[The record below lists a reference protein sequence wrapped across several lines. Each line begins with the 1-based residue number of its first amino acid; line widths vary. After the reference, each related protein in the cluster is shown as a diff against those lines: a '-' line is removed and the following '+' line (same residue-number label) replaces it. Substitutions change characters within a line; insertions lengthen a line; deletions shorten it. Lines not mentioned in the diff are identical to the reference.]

1 MAYPE
6 NRTVAIIGAGPY
18 GLSIAAHLRSQGV
31 NFRIFG
37 TPMHRWLE
45 HMPKGMFLKSEG
57 CASNLFDPADG
68 YTLKQYCAEKGLPY
82 APYGAPVSIEAFT
95 QYGTS
100 FQHRFVPMVENV
112 MVTALDRSSAT
123 FELRLASGE
132 THRASR
138 VVIATGM
145 SHTEYIPAAL
155 SQLPASCCRTVV
167 AIVTLAG

>member
-1 MAYPE
+1 MVHPE

-31 NFRIFG
+31 TFRIFG

-57 CASNLFDPADG
+57 CASNLFDPTDG

-82 APYGAPVSIEAFT
+82 AQYGEPVSLEAFT
-95 QYGTS
+95 QYGLS
-100 FQHRFVPMVENV
+100 FQRRLVPMVENV

-132 THRASR
+132 MLRASK

-145 SHTEYIPAAL
+145 SHTAYIPAVLA
-155 SQLPASCCRTVV
+155 QLPAAA
-167 AIVTLAG
+167 AIAQW